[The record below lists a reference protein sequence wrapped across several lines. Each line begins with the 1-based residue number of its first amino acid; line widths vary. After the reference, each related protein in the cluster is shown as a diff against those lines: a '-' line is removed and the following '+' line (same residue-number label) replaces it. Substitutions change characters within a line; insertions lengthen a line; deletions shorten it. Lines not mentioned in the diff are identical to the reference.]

1 MRIGLVLVAGVIA
14 LLYAPQGMAAGR
26 FDDEEAAQAG
36 LNATSL
42 CKAILHATPGS
53 GAQGNIVCFYD
64 AITRQTADA
73 FLALPIP
80 QGATIVLQSGG
91 GDVDAALDMADRVLE
106 KQATV
111 VVYNVCFSSCANYL
125 FPAGVRKIVLPH
137 SFVGWHGGPSDPS
150 NDPKYPPEVRQ
161 VLARIRARSDAFL
174 ARLKVSPALIYTAPE
189 GAGFDQAH
197 QETTGWSLPPEKIE
211 ALGVHGIVYMWFPRS
226 ENSKTVKF
234 EFPKMNK

>member
-1 MRIGLVLVAGVIA
+1 MRTGLVLVAVVIA
-14 LLYAPQGMAAGR
+14 LLCAPQGLAAGR

-42 CKAILHATPGS
+42 CKAILHAMPGA
-53 GAQGNIVCFYD
+53 GAQGNVVCFYD

-91 GDVDAALDMADRVLE
+91 GDVDAALDMADRIFE

-111 VVYNVCFSSCANYL
+111 VVYNICFSSCGNYL

-137 SFVGWHGGPSDPS
+137 SYVGWHGGPGDPS
-150 NDPKYPPEVRQ
+150 TYPAEPPQVRQ

-174 ARLKVSPALIYTAPE
+174 ARLKVDPALIYKAPE
-189 GAGFDQAH
+189 GSEFDQAH

-211 ALGVHGIVYMWFPRS
+211 ALGVHGIVYMWFPRP
-226 ENSKTVKF
+226 ENSKAVKL
-234 EFPKMNK
+234 EFPEMKK